1 MADGGSTWIFLAQAM
16 ADKKASDA
24 AAKAAMAAM
33 AGGAAAGQYD
43 PATLLCKLQTHHIFI
58 IHQITYHT
66 PHFKENL
73 IGKKISSRFRGCCKN
88 ALIQSF
94 KTSPHLIVWILNP

>member
-33 AGGAAAGQYD
+33 AGGATAGQYD

-58 IHQITYHT
+58 IHQITYHREQLLKASILIT
-66 PHFKENL
+66 PARLRKTT
-73 IGKKISSRFRGCCKN
+73 CCVD
-88 ALIQSF
+88 S
-94 KTSPHLIVWILNP
+94 